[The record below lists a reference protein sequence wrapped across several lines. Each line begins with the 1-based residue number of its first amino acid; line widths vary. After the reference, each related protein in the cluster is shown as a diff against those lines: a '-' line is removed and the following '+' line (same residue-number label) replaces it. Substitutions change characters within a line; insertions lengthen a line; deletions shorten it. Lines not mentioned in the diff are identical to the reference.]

1 METEWVGFGMASL
14 GSWLMIA
21 GWTIG
26 ISVLG
31 WWFFMPNPMDRDK
44 KDKKKP

>member
-1 METEWVGFGMASL
+1 MEWVGFGMASL
-14 GSWLMIA
+14 GSWLMVA

-26 ISVLG
+26 IFVLG
-31 WWFFMPNPMDRDK
+31 WWFFMPNPMAKDSR

>member
-1 METEWVGFGMASL
+1 METEWVGYGMSL

-26 ISVLG
+26 IFVLG
-31 WWFFMPNPMDRDK
+31 WWFFMPNPMA
-44 KDKKKP
+44 KDKKNKKKP